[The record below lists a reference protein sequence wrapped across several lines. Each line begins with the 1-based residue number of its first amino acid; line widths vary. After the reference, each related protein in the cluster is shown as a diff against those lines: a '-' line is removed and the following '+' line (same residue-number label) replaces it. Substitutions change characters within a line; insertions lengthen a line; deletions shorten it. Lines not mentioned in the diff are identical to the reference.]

1 MCLKKYA
8 LISLLLLLPLSLA
21 FASLSAEDLHDL
33 TSLKILFY
41 RQQKLKQD
49 LEDRYSR
56 LMLESE
62 ALKNSLEQSLSE
74 KKEEWKQKEK
84 DYLDKLQELE
94 TLQQD
99 LKEAREYSES
109 LAQQLSK
116 ALKSSRKLKNGTL
129 WNNLKWAGVGA
140 LTALGT
146 KKAIDLFW

>member
-56 LMLESE
+56 LMLDSQ

-94 TLQQD
+94 TLRQD
-99 LKEAREYSES
+99 LKEAREYSEH
-109 LAQQLSK
+109 LEKQLSK

-129 WNNLKWAGVGA
+129 LNNLKWVAAGIGIEYFRRKVF
-140 LTALGT
+140 
-146 KKAIDLFW
+146 D